1 MAQHYFDRYAE
12 YEPPKL
18 EPIMEGNDDDE
29 DYHPCKSH
37 RTDRLRVRLA
47 PRDSPE
53 LVISDYSESGMSL
66 LHTPAVCPT
75 INLFFS
81 PAISRPSS
89 GIQGHLLAL

>member
-12 YEPPKL
+12 YEPPTL

-47 PRDSPE
+47 RRDSPE
-53 LVISDYSESGMSL
+53 LAISDYSESGMGLPSL
-66 LHTPAVCPT
+66 CLSVKL
-75 INLFFS
+75 NL
-81 PAISRPSS
+81 P
-89 GIQGHLLAL
+89 LLFCN